1 MEYKYNK
8 SEYVNANGG
17 LLFPCFL
24 EHIMLMEFLQN
35 GDKLPFNL
43 SSDVDEVTVHG

>member
-1 MEYKYNK
+1 MEDYYLHVFFGTYN
-8 SEYVNANGG
+8 VDG
-17 LLFPCFL
+17 
-24 EHIMLMEFLQN
+24 I